1 MPAVPAV
8 CPAVPVG
15 PARATD
21 DGPVAERSDP
31 TDTAPDDETVVET
44 GAAAARD
51 LVFSRFDTDEVRDLD
66 VTVRF
71 EDDVLEVDVY
81 LDVPDPGVRDPEQV
95 ADDAALAARQAVDR
109 LFEPE

>member
-1 MPAVPAV
+1 MDEHS
-8 CPAVPVG
+8 
-15 PARATD
+15 D
-21 DGPVAERSDP
+21 DSDA
-31 TDTAPDDETVVET
+31 DGAPDDETVVET

-51 LVFSRFDTDEVRDLD
+51 LVFSRFDTGDVRDLD

-71 EDDVLEVDVY
+71 ENSVLEVDVY

-109 LFEPE
+109 LVEGDGTGG

>member
-1 MPAVPAV
+1 
-8 CPAVPVG
+8 
-15 PARATD
+15 
-21 DGPVAERSDP
+21 VAERSD
-31 TDTAPDDETVVET
+31 DGSDAVPDDETVVET

-71 EDDVLEVDVY
+71 EDRVLAVDVY

-109 LFEPE
+109 LFEDG

>member
-1 MPAVPAV
+1 MACPAL
-8 CPAVPVG
+8 AVPVA

-21 DGPVAERSDP
+21 HGSVDERSD
-31 TDTAPDDETVVET
+31 DHAAGAPDDETVVET

-51 LVFSRFDTDEVRDLD
+51 LVFSRFDTGEVRDID

-81 LDVPDPGVRDPEQV
+81 LDVPEPGVRDPEQV

-109 LFEPE
+109 LFESG